1 MFFFVFHFKLRHI
14 FVHAFSKTFLYYLS
28 HVVARKKKNKF
39 HSFGYLTFSEYY
51 EQRNL
56 TSIELKFEDF
66 DKQINRVLNQ
76 TQFKIG
82 IDDLYFPFLL
92 FTKAKNETPISAE
105 KSPKERQRDRYVHAP
120 IHEKREQTEGVLY
133 STYNRTTRTA
143 QIRSRSREP
152 DLSPSLQLIT

>member
-1 MFFFVFHFKLRHI
+1 MFFLFFVFCFKLRHI
-14 FVHAFSKTFLYYLS
+14 CVHAFSKTFLYYLS
-28 HVVARKKKNKF
+28 HVVAQKKTNKF

-82 IDDLYFPFLL
+82 IDELHFPFLPL
-92 FTKAKNETPISAE
+92 TKAKNETPISVE
-105 KSPKERQRDRYVHAP
+105 NSPRERQRDRYTHQFT
-120 IHEKREQTEGVLY
+120 KRENKQKAYCTVHTTELQEPPKYGHAAESQT
-133 STYNRTTRTA
+133 
-143 QIRSRSREP
+143 
-152 DLSPSLQLIT
+152 SLPAFN